1 MSKNYIINNLINSLQ
16 KLPTIG
22 HKTAK
27 RIALSILQNKDFL
40 IKPLVNSL
48 NEVYEKVNKCKIC
61 GNFTTKN
68 ICEICDS
75 EIRDRTTI
83 CVVESIAD
91 LWAIENAGVY
101 NGIYHILDGTLSAV
115 EGRGSEVL
123 HLDKLIERIKINKIK
138 EVIIATNPTLDGQT
152 TAFYISSSLEELDV
166 KITQPA
172 YGVPMGS
179 ELNYLDDGTLNI
191 AFKNKKEF

>member
-1 MSKNYIINNLINSLQ
+1 MNKNYIINNLISSLQ

-27 RIALSILQNKDFL
+27 KIALNILQNKDYF
-40 IKPLVNSL
+40 IKPLVRSL
-48 NEVYEKVNKCKIC
+48 NDVYEKVNKCTIC
-61 GNFTTKN
+61 GNFTTKT
-68 ICEICDS
+68 ICEICSS
-75 EIRDRTTI
+75 EIRDKKVI
-83 CVVESIAD
+83 CIVESIAD
-91 LWAIENAGVY
+91 LWAIESAGVY

-115 EGRGSEVL
+115 EGRGTEVL
-123 HLDKLIERIKINKIK
+123 HLDKLIERIKANNIQ
-138 EVIIATNPTLDGQT
+138 EVIVATNPTLDGQT
-152 TAFYISSSLEELDV
+152 TAFYISSSLEAFNL